1 MADRDRNRST
11 APLTIRHPLSAIHFS
26 MLNLTSGQ
34 LESWFVQYFFP
45 FVRIGACFLAAPIF
59 AARFVPA
66 RVRLLLAGAVSIIV
80 APLIPIPAI
89 APFSIEGVIVTIQQV
104 IIGLAIAFIL
114 QLIFDALAMGGQLL
128 SNTMGLGFAYNVDP
142 LRGVGTPVLGQFY
155 MILVTLTFLAL
166 NGHLLLIELL
176 AQGFT
181 TMPVGTNG
189 LSADHLWTVVA
200 WGSQLFSGAV
210 MVALP
215 GMTALL
221 VVNLAFGVMSR
232 AAPSLNLF
240 AVGFPI
246 SLIFGLVI
254 IYVGL
259 PAVQSTFAG
268 SLELA
273 FELIRE
279 LMR

>member
-1 MADRDRNRST
+1 M
-11 APLTIRHPLSAIHFS
+11 LQLS
-26 MLNLTSGQ
+26 SGQ
-34 LESWFVQYFFP
+34 LEAWLVQYFFP
-45 FVRIGACFLAAPIF
+45 FIRIGACFLAAPVF

-66 RVRLLLAGAVSIIV
+66 RVRLLLAAAVTIIV
-80 APLIPIPAI
+80 APLMKVPAI
-89 APFSIEGVIVTIQQV
+89 TPLSLEGVIVTIQQV
-104 IIGLAIAFIL
+104 IIGLAIAFVL

-142 LRGVGTPVLGQFY
+142 LRGVGTPVLGQLY

-181 TMPVGTNG
+181 TLPVGAAG
-189 LSADHLWTVVA
+189 LGQEGLWNVVS
-200 WGSQLFSGAV
+200 WGSQLFSGAL

-246 SLIFGLVI
+246 SLIFGLII
-254 IYVGL
+254 IYIGL
-259 PAVQSTFAG
+259 PAVQSTFVE
-268 SLELA
+268 SLEAA
-273 FELIRE
+273 FDLIRG

>member
-1 MADRDRNRST
+1 M
-11 APLTIRHPLSAIHFS
+11 LS
-26 MLNLTSGQ
+26 LTSGQ

-45 FVRIGACFLAAPIF
+45 FIRIGACFLAAPVF
-59 AARFVPA
+59 AANFVPA
-66 RVRLLLAGAVSIIV
+66 RVRLLLAGAVAIIIG
-80 APLIPIPAI
+80 PLIPVPAI
-89 APFSIEGVIVTIQQV
+89 TPFSIEGVIATAQQI
-104 IIGLAIAFIL
+104 IIGVAVAFVL

-142 LRGVGTPVLGQFY
+142 LRGVGTPVLGQLY

-166 NGHLLLIELL
+166 NGHLRLIELL
-176 AQGFT
+176 AQSFT
-181 TMPVGTNG
+181 TLPSGAQG
-189 LSADHLWTVVA
+189 LGPGQLWNVVA

-246 SLIFGLVI
+246 SLIFGLII
-254 IYVGL
+254 IYIGL
-259 PAVQSTFAG
+259 PAVQATFVGALG
-268 SLELA
+268 EA
-273 FELIRE
+273 FELIEGVVR
-279 LMR
+279 

>member
-1 MADRDRNRST
+1 
-11 APLTIRHPLSAIHFS
+11 
-26 MLNLTSGQ
+26 MLQLTSGQ
-34 LESWFVQYFFP
+34 LEAWLIQYFFP
-45 FVRIGACFLAAPIF
+45 FIRIGACFMAAPIF
-59 AARFVPA
+59 AAHFVPA
-66 RVRLLLAGAVSIIV
+66 RVRLLLAGAITIIV
-80 APLIPIPAI
+80 APLLPVPNIT
-89 APFSIEGVIVTIQQV
+89 PFSLEGVIVTIQQI
-104 IIGLAIAFIL
+104 IIGLAIAFVL
-114 QLIFDALAMGGQLL
+114 QLIFDALSMGGQLL

-142 LRGVGTPVLGQFY
+142 LRGVGTPVLGQLY

-181 TMPVGTNG
+181 TMPVGTGG
-189 LSADHLWTVVA
+189 LGQEQLWNVVS
-200 WGSQLFSGAV
+200 WGSQLFTGAL

-246 SLIFGLVI
+246 SLIFGLLI
-254 IYVGL
+254 IYIGL
-259 PAVQSTFAG
+259 PAVQSTFIE
-268 SLELA
+268 SLEAA
-273 FELIRE
+273 FELIRG
-279 LMR
+279 MVR